1 MSGLIGR
8 ERLYGKGFIETSE
21 SPGRQ
26 AAGAFI
32 DRYGKHDPDYD
43 EAMSRV
49 VELRDRYEGMELRPE
64 DRETINSMLD
74 GLDDVEEAQVN
85 LAYLAGLADCL
96 LILDR
101 LELFQL

>member
-1 MSGLIGR
+1 MVKDLLRTLKALAGKRRELSLI
-8 ERLYGKGFIETSE
+8 
-21 SPGRQ
+21 
-26 AAGAFI
+26 
-32 DRYGKHDPDYD
+32 DVGKHDPDYA

-49 VELRDRYEGMELRPE
+49 VDFRDLYEDMELKPE
-64 DRETINSMLD
+64 DKQTIDSMLD